1 MEMKPLQ
8 IGIIGCGYWGP
19 NLIRNFV
26 EIPGSE
32 VVAVSDLREARLAHI
47 KCRFPSVM
55 VTQDYESLFHMGLDG
70 VVIATPPTS
79 HYLLARECLLHDLPV
94 MVEKPLALN
103 SADCI
108 DLIRLARLKGLALMV
123 GHTFEYHP
131 AVRTLRRIVQS
142 GELGQ
147 VYYINSVRVNL
158 GLFQRDLNV
167 VWDLAPHDLSM
178 ILFVL
183 EQEPISVGATG
194 GSYVFPGVHDIAY
207 LHLGFPDRVIAHLHV
222 SWLDPCKVRRL
233 TVVGSRKMAVF
244 DDVEPTEKIKIYDKG
259 VDAPPYTD
267 TLAEFHL
274 SYRYGDVLI
283 PHIESAEP
291 LRLECEDFVRAVA
304 HGVEPLSSG
313 ESGLR
318 VIRVLEAASRS
329 LESGGAGEMVLDEQ
343 LLIDEHAQV

>member
-1 MEMKPLQ
+1 MKPTR

-32 VVAVSDLREARLAHI
+32 VVAVSDLRQERLAHI
-47 KCRFPSVM
+47 KSRFPGIK
-55 VTQDYESLFHMGLDG
+55 VTQDYETLFHMDLDG
-70 VVIATPPTS
+70 VVIATPPAT
-79 HYLLARECLLHDLPV
+79 HYQLARECLLHDLAV
-94 MVEKPLALN
+94 MVEKPLAL
-103 SADCI
+103 SSGECV
-108 DLIRLARLKGLALMV
+108 DLIRLAKLKGLALMV
-123 GHTFEYHP
+123 GHTFEYNP

-147 VYYINSVRVNL
+147 VYYVDAVRVNL
-158 GLFQRDLNV
+158 GLYQRDLSV

-178 ILFVL
+178 ILFLL
-183 EQEPISVGATG
+183 EQEPISVSATG
-194 GSYVFPGVHDIAY
+194 GSYVLRGVHDIAY
-207 LHLGFPDRVIAHLHV
+207 LHLVFPGGVIAHVHV

-291 LRLECEDFVRAVA
+291 LRLECADFVRAMA
-304 HGVEPLSSG
+304 HGVEPQADG

-318 VIRVLEAASRS
+318 VIRILEAASRS
-329 LESGGAGEMVLDEQ
+329 LENGGGGELMLDEQ
-343 LLIDEHAQV
+343 VLIDEQAQV

>member
-1 MEMKPLQ
+1 MIMKPLR

-32 VVAVSDLREARLAHI
+32 VVAVSDLRQERLAHI
-47 KCRFPSVM
+47 KSRFPAIK
-55 VTQDYESLFHMGLDG
+55 VTQDYETLFHMDLDG
-70 VVIATPPTS
+70 VVIATPPAT
-79 HYLLARECLLHDLPV
+79 HYQLARECLLHDLPV
-94 MVEKPLALN
+94 MVEKPLALS

-108 DLIRLARLKGLALMV
+108 DLIRLAKLKSLALMV
-123 GHTFEYHP
+123 GHTYEYHP

-147 VYYINSVRVNL
+147 IYYISSVRVNL

-178 ILFVL
+178 IQFLL

-194 GSYVFPGVHDIAY
+194 GSYVIPGVHDIAH
-207 LHLGFPDRVIAHLHV
+207 LHLGFPDRVIAHVHV
-222 SWLDPCKVRRL
+222 SWLDPRKVRRL

-259 VDAPPYTD
+259 VEAPPYTD

-283 PHIESAEP
+283 PHIEGAEP

-304 HGVEPLSSG
+304 YGMEPQSGG

-318 VIRVLEAASRS
+318 VIRILEAASRS
-329 LESGGAGEMVLDEQ
+329 LENGGGGELMLDEQ
-343 LLIDEHAQV
+343 ILIDEQAQV